1 MTDRV
6 EKSLRRLSDPER
18 KKLED
23 VLERIRTGRMESLD
37 VKKLKARDDVYRARK
52 GDLRV
57 IFRRADDG
65 QIYILAVERRSDTTY
80 NEF

>member
-1 MTDRV
+1 
-6 EKSLRRLSDPER
+6 
-18 KKLED
+18 
-23 VLERIRTGRMESLD
+23 MESMD

-65 QIYILAVERRSDTTY
+65 QIFILAVERRSDTTY

>member
-1 MTDRV
+1 M
-6 EKSLRRLSDPER
+6 
-18 KKLED
+18 
-23 VLERIRTGRMESLD
+23 LERVRTGRMESMD
-37 VKKLKARDDVYRARK
+37 VKKLKARDDIYRARK

-65 QIYILAVERRSDTTY
+65 QIFILAVERRSNTTY